1 MRVAVETRKAYVFEI
16 NGKRRRFWTEAA
28 GYYALAKS
36 LLGPKYIGPLKAAE
50 ECGAD
55 EREFLHRKPDDV
67 SAEKWQARADRAR
80 DMFVRDYDDHYHEPH
95 STFESDR
102 WQAYVRRVARK
113 MRAMDR
119 RRAS

>member
-1 MRVAVETRKAYVFEI
+1 MRVTVETRKAYVMEV
-16 NGKRRRFWTEAA
+16 NGKRRRFWTEAGA
-28 GYYALAKS
+28 YYALAKS

-67 SAEKWQARADRAR
+67 SEDAYRSRVDRAR
-80 DMFVRDYDDHYHEPH
+80 ELFVREYDDHYHEPH
-95 STFESDR
+95 EVFESHR

-113 MRAMDR
+113 MRAMDKAR
-119 RRAS
+119 RP